1 MAYIHYQTNP
11 LNKNVGDCVVRAIS
25 KVMGMSWD
33 EAYLELAIQGL
44 CMADMPNSNSVWGA
58 YLYLNGFERHNIE
71 SLCPDCYTVQDFCK
85 DFPYGTYILATGTHA
100 IAVINGDYF
109 DAFDSGF
116 ENPIYVWEK
125 VR

>member
-1 MAYIHYQTNP
+1 MAYIYFQNNP

-25 KVMGMSWD
+25 KVMDISWD
-33 EAYLELAIQGL
+33 EAYLDLAVQGL
-44 CMADMPNSNSVWGA
+44 CMGDMPNSNSVWGA

-71 SLCPDCYTVQDFCK
+71 NVCPDCYTVKDFCIEYPK
-85 DFPYGTYILATGTHA
+85 GTYVIAASAHA
-100 IAVINGDYF
+100 IAVIDGNYY